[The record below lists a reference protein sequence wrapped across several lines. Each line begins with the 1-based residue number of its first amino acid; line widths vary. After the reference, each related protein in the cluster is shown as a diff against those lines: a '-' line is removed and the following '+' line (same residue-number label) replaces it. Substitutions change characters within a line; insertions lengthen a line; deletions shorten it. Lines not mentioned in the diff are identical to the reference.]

1 MKRKKETTP
10 RFRMKPT
17 LEELA
22 VQVLKQTKKPMHYRQ
37 VFTQI
42 IAQHPLKGNSP
53 EKTFYSVLYRSK
65 RIQILGKGM
74 VKLKNV

>member
-1 MKRKKETTP
+1 
-10 RFRMKPT
+10 MKPT

-22 VQVLKQTKKPMHYRQ
+22 VQVLKQTKKSMHYRQ
-37 VFTQI
+37 ILSQI
-42 IAQHPLKGNSP
+42 IMQHPLNGDSP

-74 VKLKNV
+74 VKLKNVWKDCDWKRNII